1 MGYKDVR
8 EWIQKVDAMGE
19 LNARLAAETEDVR
32 WCVAGRVVPL

>member
-1 MGYKDVR
+1 VPGSSSGR
-8 EWIQKVDAMGE
+8 RFRDAMGE